1 MQRKIYAIYKGENF
15 LFEGTA
21 KECAEHFG
29 IKEKTV
35 WWLATPSN
43 LKRDKRDRMIAIKLE
58 EEEK

>member
-1 MQRKIYAIYKGENF
+1 MKIYAIYKGENF

-43 LKRDKRDRMIAIKLE
+43 LKRDKKGRMIAIKLE
-58 EEEK
+58 EE

>member
-1 MQRKIYAIYKGENF
+1 MKVYAIYKGEKF

-29 IKEKTV
+29 IKKETI

-43 LKRDKRDRMIAIKLE
+43 HKRDKKGRMIAIKLE
-58 EEEK
+58 GE

>member
-1 MQRKIYAIYKGENF
+1 MKIYAIYKGERF
-15 LFEGTA
+15 LFEGIT

-43 LKRDKRDRMIAIKLE
+43 LKRDKRDRMIAIKIE

>member
-1 MQRKIYAIYKGENF
+1 MKIYAIYKGENF

-29 IKEKTV
+29 IKKKTV

-43 LKRDKRDRMIAIKLE
+43 LKRDKRDRMIAIKIE